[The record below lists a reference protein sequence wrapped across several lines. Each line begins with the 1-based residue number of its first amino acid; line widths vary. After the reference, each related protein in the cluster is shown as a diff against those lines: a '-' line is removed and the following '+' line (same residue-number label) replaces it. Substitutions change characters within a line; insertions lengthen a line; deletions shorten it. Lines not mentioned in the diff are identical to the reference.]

1 MMFIPKKFEVTD
13 FNDISQFIAE
23 HSFGIIVS
31 QKDRRP
37 IATHV
42 PLLLREIEG
51 TNYVTG
57 HLAKANEQWKTF
69 NEVEEVLVIFQGP
82 HSYVSS
88 SWYNHENVPT
98 WNYQSVH
105 IYGKINL
112 MSKEELIEDLS
123 LLMEK
128 YESHREKPI
137 LWDSISDDTK
147 KQINAIVGFK
157 ISCDEIQAAF
167 KLSQNRNAEDFN
179 NVIKNLNEEEDP
191 QAKQIAK
198 AMEKINKR

>member
-13 FNDISQFIAE
+13 FNEISKFISE
-23 HSFGIIVS
+23 HSFAIIVS
-31 QKDRRP
+31 QKDGRSV
-37 IATHV
+37 ATHV

-51 TNYVTG
+51 ENYVTG
-57 HLAKANEQWKTF
+57 HLARANEQWKTF
-69 NEVEEVLVIFQGP
+69 SEVEEVLVIFQGP
-82 HSYVSS
+82 HTYVSS

-105 IYGKINL
+105 IYGKIEI
-112 MSKEELIEDLS
+112 MTKEELIEDLS

-128 YESHREKPI
+128 YESHRKTPI

-167 KLSQNRNAEDFN
+167 KLSQNRNEQDFN
-179 NVIKNLNEEEDP
+179 SIIKNLYKEENP
-191 QAKQIAK
+191 QAEQIAK
-198 AMEKINKR
+198 AMEKIHKS